1 MDWKA
6 MGKRIKTAR
15 EDAGMTQEE
24 LADAI
29 NMSSMHISV
38 IERGVKPPK
47 LETFIQ
53 IANILHV
60 SADEL
65 LQDAIDC
72 AIPARANR
80 LSELLQELPQKQQ
93 NCLLASLAA
102 FIKSYSQE
110 Q

>member
-6 MGKRIKTAR
+6 MGKRIKAAR
-15 EDAGMTQEE
+15 EASGMTQEE

-60 SADEL
+60 SADEIL
-65 LQDAIDC
+65 EDVIEC

-80 LSELLQELPQKQQ
+80 LSDLLEDLPQKEQK
-93 NCLLASLAA
+93 CLLNSLES
-102 FIKSYSQE
+102 FINSFNQQK
-110 Q
+110 

>member
-6 MGKRIKTAR
+6 MGKRIKAAR
-15 EDAGMTQEE
+15 EAAGMTQEE

-38 IERGVKPPK
+38 IERGAKPPK
-47 LETFIQ
+47 LETFTR
-53 IANILHV
+53 IANVLQV

-65 LQDAIDC
+65 LQDMIAC

-80 LSELLQELPQKQQ
+80 LSQLLEDLPQKEQD
-93 NCLLASLAA
+93 CLLTSLAA
-102 FIKSYSQE
+102 FIERYNKAQ
-110 Q
+110 